1 MANGDAVA
9 WRFAVVVCKPEK
21 GGSMSDSGWESV
33 RRDRLVKNELAF
45 RDHNNRRAGVEE
57 QAGDDV
63 EDELVPFVCECGSAD
78 CISPLMVTV
87 AEYEAAHSAPNR
99 FTVKTGHI
107 YPDVEYAAEQHG
119 HYWVV
124 EKHPGEMDLD

>member
-1 MANGDAVA
+1 MVV
-9 WRFAVVVCKPEK
+9 AVVVVHALGWEEPVSEN
-21 GGSMSDSGWESV
+21 GWESV

-45 RDHNNRRAGVEE
+45 RDHNNRRAGVE
-57 QAGDDV
+57 QQTGDDV

-99 FTVKTGHI
+99 FIVKTGHI
-107 YPDVEYAAEQHG
+107 YPDVEYAAEQHA